1 MAARRFLYVI
11 ATLILLVLA
20 FGVAWSLFQDRLL
33 RAAFVPT
40 VKFQPM
46 AEAGAPDYRSAAGWL
61 SRPGLANDPS
71 LWLPAGYPAGRTA
84 DVAVFFVPPT
94 TYLGRDQWN
103 APLDDAAANGRL
115 RLFASSQASAFSGVG
130 RIWAPRYRQATMGAF
145 LTRSRDADA
154 ALDFAYRDVERA
166 FDAFLAAVP
175 ADRPILLAGHSQG
188 SLHLTTLLARR
199 IAGTPVARRIV
210 AAYLV
215 GWPIS
220 KTADLPA
227 LGLPACAGAA
237 QTNCIVSWQSF
248 AEPAEPRQLRALY
261 DASTGLT
268 GRPRAGS
275 DMVCTNPLTGVADG
289 AAPASANLGAL
300 VPKNGLTDADLTPG
314 LVPAHCAAPGL
325 LLIGAP
331 PEGFGAAVLPG
342 GNFHVFD
349 YALFWAN
356 VRADAARRAAAFAG
370 QAGRPR

>member
-1 MAARRFLYVI
+1 VAARRFLYVI
-11 ATLILLVLA
+11 ASLILLVLA
-20 FGVAWSLFQDRLL
+20 FGVIWSLFQDRLL

-46 AEAGAPDYRSAAGWL
+46 ADAGAPDYGSGAGWL
-61 SRPGLANDPS
+61 SRPGTPNDPS
-71 LWLPAGYPAGRTA
+71 LWLPAGYKPDRTA
-84 DVAVFFVPPT
+84 DVAVFFLPPT
-94 TYLGRDQWN
+94 TYLARDQWN

-130 RIWAPRYRQATMGAF
+130 QIWAPRYRQATMGAF
-145 LTRSRDADA
+145 LTRSPDADA
-154 ALDFAYRDVERA
+154 AVDFAYRDVERA
-166 FDAFLAAVP
+166 FDAFVAAIP

-199 IAGTPVARRIV
+199 IAGKPIARRIV
-210 AAYLV
+210 AAYIV

-237 QTNCIVSWQSF
+237 QSNCIVSWQSF
-248 AEPAEPRQLRALY
+248 AEPADPSQLRGLY
-261 DASTGLT
+261 DASIGLT
-268 GRPRAGS
+268 GKPRAGTE
-275 DMVCTNPLTGVADG
+275 MVCTNPLTGIADG
-289 AAPASANLGAL
+289 AAPATANQGAL
-300 VPKNGLTDADLTPG
+300 VPKNGLTDADLTSG

-356 VRADAARRAAAFAG
+356 VRADAARRTAAFLHK
-370 QAGRPR
+370 